1 MSRSAARLPWPPIP
15 LRLNR
20 PLVTGKVPARWPSTA
35 KRPAAKKT
43 IKIRYSTVA
52 IPIWARAGIRI
63 PATAIASMISHTA
76 VPMPVPAQA
85 SAELEPNMASTDGP
99 STTTSATVPIT

>member
-1 MSRSAARLPWPPIP
+1 MSRPVARLPWPPIP
-15 LRLNR
+15 LRLNQ

-35 KRPAAKKT
+35 RRPAAEKT

-52 IPIWARAGIRI
+52 IPIWARAVIRI

-85 SAELEPNMASTDGP
+85 SAELEPNTASTDGP